1 MIIRSCKDEKQCKK
15 LCSVLKTI
23 PTVAYREEEVIIA
36 ISLINQENNHLPN
49 CTKLTQKVI

>member
-1 MIIRSCKDEKQCKK
+1 MIIQSCKDEKQCKK

-23 PTVAYREEEVIIA
+23 PTVAHREEEVMIA